1 MRNRQVW
8 KGKTVKK
15 MKRRVKEI
23 AKTVLMIL
31 VPVFVFYLFEWFT
44 HNPFQDMR
52 MNIQI
57 YNIILFEL
65 LMVLFFALTGSLRI
79 ALLTEILLFVIY
91 GLANYFVLSFRSQ
104 PIQPWD
110 FYSIGTAMSV
120 AGDFTYKLDRDA
132 ILALIGFL
140 LLALIV
146 ILCGKKKL
154 KKHYVA
160 RGISVVCSLL
170 LLGVYVN
177 LLHNEEF
184 VEQDIRMY
192 DKLFTPT
199 TMSYKDGTAVAFL
212 LELQYMDV
220 DVPDGYDAE
229 EEEQILAAKNVDM
242 VQKRPNIIVIMDEAF
257 SDPKILGDFMT
268 SQDYMPFVHSLLDGA
283 ENTISGNLH
292 VSVKGGNTAN
302 TEFEFLTGNTMAFL
316 PQGSVPYQQYLY
328 NETPSLASHLSG
340 LGYLTRAVHPY
351 YASGWDREMVYPL
364 LGFEQ
369 ADFIDSFPSG
379 GRLRKYVSDATAF
392 SYIKDVYESKGDDPL
407 FLFEVTMQNHS
418 GYTESYANFTPD
430 VVMEDGG
437 TDALNMYLSL
447 LRQSDLAFEDLIT
460 YFAGQE
466 EDTVIVFFGDH
477 QPSDSVVEPVLKQNG
492 KSGST
497 LTEEEQK
504 DRYVVPFVIWA
515 NFDIE
520 EADGVEISANYLS
533 ELVLSAAGLPLSP
546 YQQYLEEIR
555 EQIPVISAEETRL
568 ADTAYEDALT
578 EYQKMQYYMLFE

>member
-1 MRNRQVW
+1 
-8 KGKTVKK
+8 

-154 KKHYVA
+154 KKNYVA

-283 ENTISGNLH
+283 ENTISGKLH

-340 LGYLTRAVHPY
+340 LGYLTRAAHPY
-351 YASGWDREMVYPL
+351 YASGWDRETVYPL

-369 ADFIDSFPSG
+369 SDFIDSFPAYG
-379 GRLRKYVSDATAF
+379 KIRKYVSDATAF